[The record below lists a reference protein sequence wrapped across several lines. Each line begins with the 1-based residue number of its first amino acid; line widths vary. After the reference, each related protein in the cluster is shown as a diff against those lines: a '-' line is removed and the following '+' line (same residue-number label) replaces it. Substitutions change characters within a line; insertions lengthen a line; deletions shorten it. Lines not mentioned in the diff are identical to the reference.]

1 MEKYFSVNEQGNS
14 IKCKIYCDSPKA
26 VKKAVIYGHG
36 FSGHKDNKAAERFA
50 EYVLKKHRD
59 TAVVTYDAPCHGDD
73 VKKKLSLSDCG
84 AYLGLVTRYVEKQ
97 YHTDALYAYATSF
110 GGYQFLKYISENG
123 NLDALKEWLDT
134 DMSENIRDQKKVMF
148 KIVRALDKASNYPSR
163 GELLERVLDL
173 IKTKWIARLFA
184 GADQANQNE
193 LLINTSDNGH
203 AGDGPDRLLRD
214 AYDGIA
220 EGGRMYRQLD
230 AVIIRVI
237 SQRPLDIRQNFQ
249 LNIHH

>member
-123 NLDALKEWLDT
+123 NPFRKIVLRSPAVHMYEVLSGRIMNPDERKALSRNKPVLVGFDRKIRVTQSFLDELKEADIT
-134 DMSENIRDQKKVMF
+134 ARDFHAYADDILILHGTKDE
-148 KIVRALDKASNYPSR
+148 IVPFDGVEAF
-163 GELLERVLDL
+163 
-173 IKTKWIARLFA
+173 AR
-184 GADQANQNE
+184 QN
-193 LLINTSDNGH
+193 
-203 AGDGPDRLLRD
+203 
-214 AYDGIA
+214 
-220 EGGRMYRQLD
+220 
-230 AVIIRVI
+230 
-237 SQRPLDIRQNFQ
+237 DIRFIAVENADHRFKDPKTMDIAVKATAEF
-249 LNIHH
+249 LEL